1 MTTDKVSFS
10 LNFSD
15 SASRRCS
22 EDGLWLDFEG
32 NEDLGVGWTNFS
44 QCFDP
49 QVWLKLAEKDNK
61 TGKI

>member
-1 MTTDKVSFS
+1 MSYY
-10 LNFSD
+10 FSD

-22 EDGLWLDFEG
+22 EDGLWLDYEG